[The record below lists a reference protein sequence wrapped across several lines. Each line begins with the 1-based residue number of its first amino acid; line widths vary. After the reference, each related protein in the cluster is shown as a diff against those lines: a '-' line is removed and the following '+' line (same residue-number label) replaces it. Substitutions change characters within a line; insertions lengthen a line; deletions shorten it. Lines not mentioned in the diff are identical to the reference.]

1 MQQSIAMLE
10 LLTMN
15 MVSDPEVVEKKK
27 HHQYIR
33 YGLDVAMFAYR
44 RQQPITIKTKMTK
57 LRNIVLAC
65 FLTIVAVVST
75 PAIAQRYVIADQD
88 ASGPAGSDMTSLL
101 VLLQSPEVKLLG
113 ITVVTGDGWR
123 DEEVAHSLR
132 LLELIGR
139 TDVKV
144 YVGAEYPLV
153 RTFEET
159 KIASQLYGGV
169 AWLGAWSWKEPR
181 FHEASVIPKMQEGS
195 PTTKPASEDAAHFMI
210 RMVHQYPHQVTIYAA
225 GPMTNIALAVRIDS
239 EFASLAKE
247 LVIMGGS
254 LSPQTADPEFVNSP
268 RHEFNYWF
276 DPEAARI
283 TLRAPWAKITD
294 TTVDASL
301 ETNLNE
307 EMLADWAKLN
317 TPAARYLVK
326 YTTMRKGYLWDE
338 LAAAAWLDPT
348 IVKREREVYMD
359 VNVMHGPTYGD
370 TLIWDDKDKPAIP
383 LQKVHAQVDIDF
395 PKLEKALH
403 TMLASPAPGA
413 QNPIMDS
420 VK

>member
-1 MQQSIAMLE
+1 M
-10 LLTMN
+10 
-15 MVSDPEVVEKKK
+15 
-27 HHQYIR
+27 R
-33 YGLDVAMFAYR
+33 
-44 RQQPITIKTKMTK
+44 K
-57 LRNIVLAC
+57 LRNVVLAS
-65 FLTIVAVVST
+65 FLATTALFSM
-75 PAIAQRYVIADQD
+75 PAIGQRYVIADQD

-123 DEEVAHSLR
+123 DEEVAHTLR

-144 YVGAEYPLV
+144 YAGAEYPLV

-159 KIASQLYGGV
+159 KIASQLYGSV
-169 AWLGAWSWKEPR
+169 AWLGAWSWKQPR
-181 FHEASVIPKMQEGS
+181 FHAASVIPPMREGS
-195 PTTKPASEDAAHFMI
+195 PTTKPAGEDAVHFMI
-210 RMVHQYPHQVTIYAA
+210 RMVHMYPHQVTLYAA
-225 GPMTNIALAVRIDS
+225 GPMTNLALAVRIDP
-239 EFASLAKE
+239 EFAGLAKE

-254 LSPQTADPEFVNSP
+254 LNPRTIDPEFVNSP
-268 RHEFNYWF
+268 RHEFNFWF

-283 TLRAPWAKITD
+283 VLRAPWPKITD

-307 EMLADWAKLN
+307 EMLSDWAKLN
-317 TPAARYLVK
+317 SPAARYLVK
-326 YTTMRKGYLWDE
+326 YTNLRKGYLWDE
-338 LAAAAWLDPT
+338 LAAAAWLDPS

-359 VNVMHGPTYGD
+359 VNTMQGPSYGD
-370 TLIWDDKDKPAIP
+370 TIIWDDKDKPAIP

-395 PKLEKALH
+395 PKLQKALH
-403 TMLASPAPGA
+403 MMLASPAPGA
-413 QNPIMDS
+413 QKALMDS